1 MLVNLFTNIF
11 PELKANELY
20 IAGESYAG
28 VYVPGIVNAILS
40 APGGLNLKGY
50 AVGDGCMASPPVNQE
65 KCRGPVYDIEF
76 FGGHGQFSNELRDTI
91 RRDCPRDMLCSG
103 NLSAVC
109 TGYVAEMRKEIGAYD
124 VYNLCGN
131 FDIIDWSLTHPSPSL

>member
-1 MLVNLFTNIF
+1 
-11 PELKANELY
+11 
-20 IAGESYAG
+20 
-28 VYVPGIVNAILS
+28 
-40 APGGLNLKGY
+40 
-50 AVGDGCMASPPVNQE
+50 
-65 KCRGPVYDIEF
+65 
-76 FGGHGQFSNELRDTI
+76 
-91 RRDCPRDMLCSG
+91 MLCSG